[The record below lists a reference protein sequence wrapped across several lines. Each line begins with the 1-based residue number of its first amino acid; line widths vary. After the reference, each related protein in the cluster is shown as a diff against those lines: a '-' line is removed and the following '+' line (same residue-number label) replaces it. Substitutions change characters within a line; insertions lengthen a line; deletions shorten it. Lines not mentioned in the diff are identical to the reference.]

1 MSESRQWRSEHR
13 SRRQG
18 SGRRS
23 PGPARIQR
31 GRQRRARRG
40 RWRREGAGS
49 RTRRGCGHTVR
60 SALMAREAVAATAAG
75 KVAATAAAARV
86 VARVAVATAAVAMA
100 AGETAAGGWV
110 ASSTWRDS
118 RVRARSEQMCEG
130 LVHGQWVRTRAHARP
145 RGAPKHYLS
154 SACGLSMRV
163 EDANARAADNDKT
176 RT

>member
-1 MSESRQWRSEHR
+1 MQPPLQLPIHR
-13 SRRQG
+13 SLVA
-18 SGRRS
+18 SV
-23 PGPARIQR
+23 A
-31 GRQRRARRG
+31 AFAVAMAEMA
-40 RWRREGAGS
+40 EGA
-49 RTRRGCGHTVR
+49 
-60 SALMAREAVAATAAG
+60 AEA
-75 KVAATAAAARV
+75 
-86 VARVAVATAAVAMA
+86 ARVAVATA

>member
-1 MSESRQWRSEHR
+1 MAA
-13 SRRQG
+13 
-18 SGRRS
+18 
-23 PGPARIQR
+23 AR
-31 GRQRRARRG
+31 AV
-40 RWRREGAGS
+40 W
-49 RTRRGCGHTVR
+49 
-60 SALMAREAVAATAAG
+60 REAVATAEG
-75 KVAATAAAARV
+75 AATAAVAMVEVRAGVWAAEAMAV
-86 VARVAVATAAVAMA
+86 VAREVAMAAAATAEGAAEAARVAVATA